1 VLVVLFLPTACGS
14 GRGAA
19 GDRNDASAYARA
31 AKRFQAIQDR
41 AGDVAFTRVRGALDR
56 CPPAVGGRRRLL
68 VSTEAEEFQVPV
80 RGQIALPGFRRLSA
94 DLASVEARDAG
105 LREIA
110 GAAATITRE
119 DEKLGRAG
127 LDFCRFLKAWQAA
140 SWSRS
145 FPDAYYARL
154 CRDAG
159 YAAADVA
166 RAEDRIQERVLG
178 LARLGLSTKQ
188 QLDLYT
194 SLLSPLFAVCNPG
207 R

>member
-1 VLVVLFLPTACGS
+1 VLGLVALFVLTACGS
-14 GRGAA
+14 SDRDDAA
-19 GDRNDASAYARA
+19 AYVRA
-31 AKRFQAIQDR
+31 ASRFQAVQDR
-41 AGDVAFTRVRGALDR
+41 AEGEAFVQVRGALDR

-68 VSTEAEEFQVPV
+68 VSTEAQEFVVPV

-94 DLASVEARDAG
+94 DLASVEAQDAG

-110 GAAATITRE
+110 SAAATIARE
-119 DEKLGRAG
+119 DEKLARPG
-127 LDFCRFLKAWQAA
+127 LDFCRFLKAWKAA

-145 FPDAYYARL
+145 FPYRYYVQL

-159 YAAADVA
+159 YAAEEVA

-194 SLLSPLFAVCNPG
+194 SFLSPLFAVCNVE